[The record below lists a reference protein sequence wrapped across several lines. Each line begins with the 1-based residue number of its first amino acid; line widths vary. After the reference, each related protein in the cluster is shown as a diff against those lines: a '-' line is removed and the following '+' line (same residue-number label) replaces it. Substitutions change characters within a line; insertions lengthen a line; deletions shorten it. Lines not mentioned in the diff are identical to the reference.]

1 MKITD
6 IEITNE
12 EMNTAVSEMLK
23 LRGLDVIVESIEA
36 KGYPRRSW
44 QLDVTTTE
52 AKKAVEEE
60 ELREA
65 IKDINIEPK
74 ATVSTQATEEAS

>member
-12 EMNTAVSEMLK
+12 EMNLAVSEMLK
-23 LRGLDVIVESIEA
+23 LRGLDVIVEGIEA
-36 KGYPRRSW
+36 RGYPRTHW
-44 QLDVTTTE
+44 ELDVTTKE
-52 AKKAVEEE
+52 AKKAAQEE
-60 ELREA
+60 ELRKA

-74 ATVSTQATEEAS
+74 ATVPPQNNEEAS